1 LRREGVKDAAC
12 IPLRVECYA
21 GYRADERP
29 EAFWL
34 HQRRIAV
41 REILDRW
48 LGEDHAYFKVTGEDG
63 VRYILRH
70 DHRRDQWE
78 MILMEAP
85 TLPSMEGQ
93 G

>member
-1 LRREGVKDAAC
+1 MKETAC

-34 HQRRIAV
+34 RERRIAI

-63 VRYILRH
+63 VRYILRRDDLH
-70 DHRRDQWE
+70 DQWE
-78 MILMEAP
+78 LILMEAP
-85 TLPSMEGQ
+85 MPPHMEAHG
-93 G
+93 

>member
-1 LRREGVKDAAC
+1 VKDAGC

-34 HQRRIAV
+34 RERRIAV

-63 VRYILRH
+63 VRYILRYDESH
-70 DHRRDQWE
+70 DQWE
-78 MILMEAP
+78 LILMEVS
-85 TLPSMEGQ
+85 TLPRMEAQ

>member
-1 LRREGVKDAAC
+1 MTETAR

-34 HQRRIAV
+34 RERRIAV

-63 VRYILRH
+63 VRYILRR
-70 DHRRDQWE
+70 DDRRDQWDL
-78 MILMEAP
+78 ISMEAA
-85 TLPSMEGQ
+85 TLPSMEAHG
-93 G
+93 